1 MIKEINKLKAIE
13 LLAKGKT
20 IKIIGNEN
28 NYGYYIMN
36 TDGSLINLVNN
47 EIYEIYDFDKNSNT
61 FYELD
66 LK

>member
-1 MIKEINKLKAIE
+1 
-13 LLAKGKT
+13 
-20 IKIIGNEN
+20 
-28 NYGYYIMN
+28 MN
-36 TDGSLINLVNN
+36 TDGSLINLINN